1 MELMETSNPEK
12 RRLLQTSE
20 RHRQEIENEVKS
32 ISKSAEKALT
42 NALFI
47 GGALALTYLVV
58 SQVTG
63 SKTRKKKKKQSEAE
77 DQEAEHQEAA
87 PSFLSHVGEIIVTQA
102 TMTLLELAKDRL
114 SDYLQKRQSA
124 DDNS

>member
-1 MELMETSNPEK
+1 METSNPEK

-20 RHRQEIENEVKS
+20 RHRQEIESEVKS

-58 SQVTG
+58 SQVAG
-63 SKTRKKKKKQSEAE
+63 SKARKKKKKQDDQE
-77 DQEAEHQEAA
+77 DQESEHHDSS

-114 SDYLQKRQSA
+114 SDYLQKRQST

>member
-1 MELMETSNPEK
+1 METSNPEK

-20 RHRQEIENEVKS
+20 RHRQEIESEVKS
-32 ISKSAEKALT
+32 ISKSAEKVMT

-63 SKTRKKKKKQSEAE
+63 SKARKKKKKQADNE
-77 DQEAEHQEAA
+77 DHESEHQDSSSS

-114 SDYLQKRQSA
+114 SDYLQKRQST

>member
-1 MELMETSNPEK
+1 METSNPEK

-63 SKTRKKKKKQSEAE
+63 SKARKKKKKQSEAE

-114 SDYLQKRQSA
+114 SDYLQKRQST